1 MHRLYQTAFYRN
13 GDIGTSIISE
23 NALAAPL
30 KRKEKIIISGCAP
43 TVGCASLIQHAKP
56 RDTVLHLAAK
66 GTWMEVLDLAD
77 FQFGSKQDPRCK
89 RHNRSRNAVDP
100 HLRLTTLSASLREL
114 VLSNKFAFPREA
126 PRGLSAAIPEC
137 VSSRLCGLAA
147 LRPPISVM
155 ETPATAAVSVLRSGL
170 IQRLFA

>member
-1 MHRLYQTAFYRN
+1 MHRLYQTAFCRN
-13 GDIGTSIISE
+13 EDIGKTSMCE
-23 NALAAPL
+23 NALAAL
-30 KRKEKIIISGCAP
+30 LTLKEKIISGYAA
-43 TVGCASLIQHAKP
+43 TVGSTSLNKFAKP
-56 RDTVLHLAAK
+56 RDTVFHLTAK
-66 GTWMEVLDLAD
+66 DAWMEDLDLEG
-77 FQFGSKQDPRCK
+77 FQFGGKQDPRCK

-114 VLSNKFAFPREA
+114 VLSTKSALPREA

>member
-1 MHRLYQTAFYRN
+1 MLRLYQIAFYRK
-13 GDIGTSIISE
+13 GDIGTSTISE
-23 NALAAPL
+23 NALAALL
-30 KRKEKIIISGCAP
+30 KLKEKIISGCAA
-43 TVGCASLIQHAKP
+43 TVGSTSLNQHAKP
-56 RDTVLHLAAK
+56 RDTVFHLTAK
-66 GTWMEVLDLAD
+66 DAWMENLDMEG
-77 FQFGSKQDPRCK
+77 FQFGGKQDPRCK

-114 VLSNKFAFPREA
+114 VLSSKSALPREA
-126 PRGLSAAIPEC
+126 PRGLSAVIPEC
-137 VSSRLCGLAA
+137 VNSRFCGLAA